1 VIADTPQP
9 PYVAVVFTS
18 VRSGDEDGY
27 ARTAARMNELARRQP
42 GYLGMESARDE
53 LGITVSYWADE
64 HAARAWK
71 SVAEHLLAQRLGR
84 ERWYADYRV
93 RVAVVQ
99 REYGPR

>member
-27 ARTAARMNELARRQP
+27 ARTAARMNELVRRQP